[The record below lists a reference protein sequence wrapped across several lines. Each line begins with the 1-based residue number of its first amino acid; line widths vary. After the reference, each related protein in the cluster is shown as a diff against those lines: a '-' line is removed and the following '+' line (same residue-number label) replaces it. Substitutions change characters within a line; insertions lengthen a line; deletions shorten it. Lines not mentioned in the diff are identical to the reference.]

1 MNLHTLPVQTA
12 SPRPTTIA
20 DELDGAR
27 NDLARLA
34 SLLNEAFAEL
44 LASFSAIQAAA
55 QSGAA
60 NADIG
65 EHTMRAVTALQCED
79 MASQLI
85 TFTQKRLESARGVLK
100 NLPDMPQIPLTSAVW
115 AAGFAAC
122 ADLPGG
128 SEETAK
134 ARAPVQQL
142 GMGAGDIDLF

>member
-12 SPRPTTIA
+12 SPRSATIA

-27 NDLARLA
+27 DDLARLS
-34 SLLNEAFAEL
+34 SLLNDAFAEL

-60 NADIG
+60 NADIDQ
-65 EHTMRAVTALQCED
+65 HTMRAVTALQCED

-100 NLPDMPQIPLTSAVW
+100 NLPDMPQIPLTTAVW
-115 AAGFAAC
+115 AAGLAAC

-128 SEETAK
+128 DETAK
-134 ARAPVQQL
+134 AGTPVQQQS
-142 GMGAGDIDLF
+142 MGAGEIDLF